1 MVTAPSSSTT
11 SPPKKDQEWADIS
24 DDDEEDSAPTVK
36 VDSLNLNSLSLNEN
50 NKETPAPTG
59 DSIWMEQG

>member
-11 SPPKKDQEWADIS
+11 SPPKKNQEWADIS

-36 VDSLNLNSLSLNEN
+36 VDTLNLNSLSLNEN
-50 NKETPAPTG
+50 NKETPAQTG
-59 DSIWMEQG
+59 DSL